1 MYVMGVQEFQ
11 AKDSPGAGIV
21 PVIFEW
27 MSWRMEEAGQRE
39 ALS

>member
-1 MYVMGVQEFQ
+1 MGVQEFQ
-11 AKDSPGAGIV
+11 AKESLVARIV

-27 MSWRMEEAGQRE
+27 MSWRMEEAGQSE